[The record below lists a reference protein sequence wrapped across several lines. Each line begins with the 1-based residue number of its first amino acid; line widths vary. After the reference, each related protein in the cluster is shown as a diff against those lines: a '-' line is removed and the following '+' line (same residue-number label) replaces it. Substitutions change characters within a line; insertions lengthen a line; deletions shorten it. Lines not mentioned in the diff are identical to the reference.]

1 MNEKEAQEIA
11 LPIVKKVVNWLSS
24 KQYKKLPDLIV
35 LDDDWT
41 PALVKEALVE
51 HLKLNELHGVDPF
64 GTPLKENLVNS
75 EYTKM
80 TIIPYR
86 DGSGFHLDY
95 DLTSKGGMWNDLTLQ
110 MSFEK
115 DAEGNLIPHFKDL
128 HVM

>member
-1 MNEKEAQEIA
+1 MNEKEAEEIA

-41 PALVKEALVE
+41 PALVKELLE
-51 HLKLNELHGVDPF
+51 EFLKLNELHGVDPF

-75 EYTKM
+75 EYKQM